1 MVYADQALPLRFR
14 PEVFLP
20 ESGSRHSGH
29 WRING
34 HGATIYVW
42 TAEEWAGLPVR
53 PHDAQYYPCGVWC
66 ALRLDD

>member
-1 MVYADQALPLRFR
+1 MIYADVNAPLPFR
-14 PEVFLP
+14 PTMFQP
-20 ESGSRHSGH
+20 DPASRHLGH

-34 HGATIYVW
+34 HGVTIYVW

-53 PHDAQYYPCGVWC
+53 PVDAQYYACGIWC